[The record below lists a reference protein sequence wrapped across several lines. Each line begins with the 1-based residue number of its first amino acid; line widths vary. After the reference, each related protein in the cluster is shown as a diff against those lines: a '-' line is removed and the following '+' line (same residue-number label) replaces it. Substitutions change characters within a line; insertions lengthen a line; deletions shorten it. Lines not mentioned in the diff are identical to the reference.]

1 MILRTEVMK
10 QNIVKTGLTR
20 SKNCKKAI
28 ATYSNYRVFW
38 RSGFAYRG
46 AGEREIKR
54 EGQRTILCPG
64 GFFLG
69 TFDDELQ
76 LCFNWACALDMVIDH
91 DKKEIHINGF
101 SENDMY

>member
-1 MILRTEVMK
+1 ME

-28 ATYSNYRVFW
+28 ATYPNYRVFW
-38 RSGFAYRG
+38 RSGFAYKG

-54 EGQRTILCPG
+54 EGQRNILCPG

>member
-1 MILRTEVMK
+1 ME
-10 QNIVKTGLTR
+10 QNIVKMGLTR

-54 EGQRTILCPG
+54 EGQ
-64 GFFLG
+64 
-69 TFDDELQ
+69 FDDELQ
-76 LCFNWACALDMVIDH
+76 RCFDWACAQDMVIDH
-91 DKKEIHINGF
+91 DKKEIHINGY

>member
-1 MILRTEVMK
+1 MILRTEVME

-28 ATYSNYRVFW
+28 ATYPNYQVFW

-54 EGQRTILCPG
+54 EGQRKILCPG

-76 LCFNWACALDMVIDH
+76 LCFDWACAQSMVIDH

>member
-1 MILRTEVMK
+1 ME

-28 ATYSNYRVFW
+28 VTYSNYRVFW

-54 EGQRTILCPG
+54 EGQREILWEH
-64 GFFLG
+64 LMM
-69 TFDDELQ
+69 
-76 LCFNWACALDMVIDH
+76 N
-91 DKKEIHINGF
+91 F
-101 SENDMY
+101 SSVLIGLVH

>member
-1 MILRTEVMK
+1 ME
-10 QNIVKTGLTR
+10 QNIVKMGLTR

-28 ATYSNYRVFW
+28 ATYPNYRVFW

-54 EGQRTILCPG
+54 EGQRKILCPG

-76 LCFNWACALDMVIDH
+76 LCFDWACTQSMVIDH
-91 DKKEIHINGF
+91 DKKEIHINGY